1 MNRDSLLFQKT
12 AGCLL
17 GGAAG
22 DAFGGPLEC
31 MHFRAIRE
39 LYGGRVEE
47 MLPYRRPEDFFQPGH
62 LAYSLNGEAGSFTD
76 DTRLQLLISRA
87 IAEKGGRIDADDLAD
102 FWMRNMDV
110 SGFWFSVS
118 GGFHRIAMSDTPVRQ
133 AGAGNISEN
142 SAPMCIGPVGAI
154 NAGNPAQAALDAYDL
169 ISLSHEGVAR
179 EAAACLA
186 AAVAEAMRP
195 ETTVESVVEAAIRF
209 APNRETSPMPR
220 LIERASLLARE
231 ARDAEALTEMYYSQ
245 LNVKW
250 FKRSRQAYLRP
261 RDDERFSPSCDVKE
275 SVPVVLGMFLHCRGD
290 FRQTIVSTANYGRDC
305 DTTACMAGYLAGAYQ
320 GLDAIP
326 ADWVEKVIKANPE
339 TDLLQISEGVARALV
354 GERRRMLRQCRM
366 IEKMEG
372 LKT

>member
-1 MNRDSLLFQKT
+1 MNRNSLLFRKT
-12 AGCLL
+12 AGCLM
-17 GGAAG
+17 GGAVG

-31 MHFRAIRE
+31 MHYRMIRE
-39 LYGGRVEE
+39 YHGGRVEE

-110 SGFWFSVS
+110 KAFWFSVS

-142 SAPMCIGPVGAI
+142 SAPMCIGPVGVI

-169 ISLSHEGVAR
+169 ISLSHDGVAR

-195 ETTVESVVEAAIRF
+195 GTDVHAVVKAAIRF
-209 APNRETSPMPR
+209 TPNRETSPMPQ
-220 LIERASLLARE
+220 LIERAADLARR
-231 ARDAEALTEMYYSQ
+231 ARNAEELTQTYYEQ

-250 FKRSRQAYLRP
+250 FKRSKQAYQRP
-261 RDDERFSPSCDVKE
+261 RDDERFSPSCDVRE
-275 SVPVVLGMFLHCRGD
+275 SVPVVMGMFLLCGGD

-305 DTTACMAGYLAGAYQ
+305 DTTACMAGYLAGAFQ

-326 ADWVEKVIKANPE
+326 ADWVEKVEKANPE
-339 TDLLQISEGVARALV
+339 ADMLQISEGVARALSN
-354 GERRRMLRQCRM
+354 ERRRMQNLYQM
-366 IEKMEG
+366 IERMEE
-372 LKT
+372 T